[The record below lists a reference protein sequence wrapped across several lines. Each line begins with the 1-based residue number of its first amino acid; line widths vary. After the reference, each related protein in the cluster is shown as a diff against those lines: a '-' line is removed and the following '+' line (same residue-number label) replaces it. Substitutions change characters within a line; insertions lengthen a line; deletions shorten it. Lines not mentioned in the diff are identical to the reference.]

1 MTTRLLLI
9 RHGET
14 DWNVEGRYQG
24 QEDPPLNRCGR
35 DQARLLAE
43 KISGVPLEVL
53 YSSPLKRARETA
65 RTLEERLAVPL
76 HFEPRLME
84 IHLGDWGSRLATEV
98 AARDP
103 ERFLLWETDPW
114 SVTPPGGESLFQV
127 RERVHA
133 AVDEIVRRHEGKTIG
148 LVAHRIPLALLKIR
162 YQHLDSSLVRKLYL
176 PNAGWEEIVLDALAG
191 NERHTPAAP

>member
-24 QEDPPLNRCGR
+24 QEDPPLNRCGQ

-43 KISGVPLEVL
+43 KLSGVFLEVL

-98 AARDP
+98 AAQDA
-103 ERFLLWETDPW
+103 ERFHRWETDPW
-114 SVTPPGGESLFQV
+114 SVTPPGGESLRQV
-127 RERVHA
+127 QERVHA
-133 AVDEIVRRHEGKTIG
+133 AVDEIVRRHDGKTIG
-148 LVAHRIPLALLKIR
+148 LVAHRISLAMLKIR
-162 YQHLDSSLVRKLYL
+162 YQNLDPSLVRKLYL
-176 PNAGWEEIVLDALAG
+176 PNAGWEEIVPVPRAG
-191 NERHTPAAP
+191 TGRYNPAVP

>member
-35 DQARLLAE
+35 EQARLLADAL
-43 KISGVPLEVL
+43 SGEPLHVL
-53 YSSPLKRARETA
+53 YGSPLKRARETA
-65 RTLEERLAVPL
+65 QIVQDKLTIPL
-76 HFEPRLME
+76 HDEPRLME

-98 AARDP
+98 AARDA
-103 ERFLLWETDPW
+103 ERYLRWESDPW
-114 SVTPPGGESLFQV
+114 SVTPPGGENLFQV
-127 RERVHA
+127 RERVYA
-133 AVDEIVRRHEGKTIG
+133 AVDEIVPRHVGQSIG

-162 YQHLDSSLVRKLYL
+162 YQDIDPSLVRKLYL
-176 PNAGWEEIVLDALAG
+176 PNAGWEEVVLDARVETG
-191 NERHTPAAP
+191 RRQPR

>member
-24 QEDPPLNRCGR
+24 QEDPPLNRRGR
-35 DQARLLAE
+35 DQARLLADAL
-43 KISGVPLEVL
+43 SGEPLHVL
-53 YSSPLKRARETA
+53 YGSPLKRARETA
-65 RTLEERLAVPL
+65 QIVQDKLTIPL
-76 HFEPRLME
+76 HDEPRLME
-84 IHLGDWGSRLATEV
+84 IHLGDWGNRLATEIAV
-98 AARDP
+98 RDS
-103 ERFLLWETDPW
+103 ELFLLWETDPW

-162 YQHLDSSLVRKLYL
+162 YQHLDSSHVRKLYL

>member
-24 QEDPPLNRCGR
+24 QEDPPLNGRGR
-35 DQARLLAE
+35 DQAILLAE
-43 KISGVPLEVL
+43 KLSRIPLEVL
-53 YSSPLKRARETA
+53 YSSPLTRARETA
-65 RTLEERLAVPL
+65 RALEERLAVPL

-84 IHLGDWGSRLATEV
+84 IHLGDWGNRLATEV
-98 AARDP
+98 AARDAD
-103 ERFLLWETDPW
+103 RFHRWETDPW

-133 AVDEIVRRHEGKTIG
+133 AVDEIVRRYEGKTIG
-148 LVAHRIPLALLKIR
+148 LVAHRIPLAMLKIR
-162 YQHLDSSLVRKLYL
+162 YQNLDPSLVRKLYL

-191 NERHTPAAP
+191 NERRTPAAP